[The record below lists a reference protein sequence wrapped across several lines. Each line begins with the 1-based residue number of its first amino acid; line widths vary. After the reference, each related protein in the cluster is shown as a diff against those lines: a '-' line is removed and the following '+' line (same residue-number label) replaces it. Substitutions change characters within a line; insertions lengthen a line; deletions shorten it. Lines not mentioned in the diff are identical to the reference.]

1 MTSLHFTFIINPFQ
15 PRAQNEARLRRHKEV
30 EEDKKSAG
38 SGQGKGQQGRD
49 TSTTAGDD
57 ETPFRNPF
65 GSTTK
70 KPDGPTKRPDGAGP
84 SALRSSAA
92 PRPAVAAGG
101 VGHASKRLGD
111 NDGPPPDPGYRYA
124 NQYNEVIFIN
134 FLAQKKNELDSIET
148 LIYLFCHFQIPSRP
162 SA

>member
-70 KPDGPTKRPDGAGP
+70 KPDGPTKKPDGAGP

-101 VGHASKRLGD
+101 VGHSSKRLGD
-111 NDGPPPDPGYRYA
+111 NDGPPPDPGYRWVTCFPLSSDPPFFMLQCMQQ
-124 NQYNEVIFIN
+124 NLTICTVHITRGKLPQ
-134 FLAQKKNELDSIET
+134 
-148 LIYLFCHFQIPSRP
+148 
-162 SA
+162 